1 MLSLKLGSLHP
12 TRPYILP
19 TEWLF
24 GLPLFPYGQSPLPL
38 TTHLCLVLNSL
49 AMLPDAI
56 NFLSTFSLTPQQ
68 SITAPGKPI
77 GLSPPILTTPNGYFP
92 SLYCFLSHFFHWKCL
107 TLLSFCFLR
116 LGSKVTCFETVTNS
130 SPILSVTYLSP
141 PSSMQRVILPYICLC
156 VAL

>member
-1 MLSLKLGSLHP
+1 MCQVLSLKLGSLHP

-24 GLPLFPYGQSPLPL
+24 GLPLFPYGQPPLPF
-38 TTHLCLVLNSL
+38 TARLCLVLNSL
-49 AMLPDAI
+49 AMLPVAI
-56 NFLSTFSLTPQQ
+56 NFLSYSPAEV
-68 SITAPGKPI
+68 TAPGKPI
-77 GLSPPILTTPNGYFP
+77 GLSPPVLTTPNGYFP

-107 TLLSFCFLR
+107 TLLSLCLLR

-130 SPILSVTYLSP
+130 SPLLSIIYLSP
-141 PSSMQRVILPYICLC
+141 LSSMQRVILPYICLC